1 MKKTIGGAAEKRR
14 YSNTNFGYRFGERKI
29 IDLYELS
36 NSVYECAEES
46 YQSDRDPNG
55 YDSYEFRAH
64 LYC

>member
-1 MKKTIGGAAEKRR
+1 MKKTVCNEIEKMIN
-14 YSNTNFGYRFGERKI
+14 SNTNFDYCFKERKI

-46 YQSDRDPNG
+46 YQSDRDPDG
-55 YDSYEFRAH
+55 YDLCEFRAH